1 MRSLWFRLFSAAALF
16 VSLAL
21 VIVWFALSRL
31 FEQHVMEQYE
41 LELVSVMDTLA
52 ANLDG
57 NGDGLKL
64 ASEPADPR
72 YSIPA
77 GGRYW
82 QVWLKGAPLLRSRS
96 LWDTEIKYSEQEEGY
111 GHLTAIEGPS
121 GAPILA
127 LSQKLNIEG
136 SKGAFDVV
144 VTAAAD
150 KADMDAALASFNKS
164 LFSMLT
170 LTAMLLLSALG
181 LQVFFGLRP
190 LDNLRDAVAR
200 IRTGDASRIDES
212 GPSEVRPLVSEINTL
227 LLGERAAVERAKA
240 RASDLAHGL
249 KTPLTILGQIGESLT
264 GREQAEAA
272 DQISEQVDL
281 IRSRIDRQLALSRIA
296 ATGKD
301 RVEAKGIVEKLLAAM
316 RQMPSSQPISWHS
329 DIPAH
334 LAAAVDTGDFAEAV
348 GNVLDNARLHAK
360 SRISVTAKEQDMGL
374 RLIMEDDGEGI
385 AEADYGRV
393 LARGQR
399 LDESSEGSGLG
410 LAITSDILRAYG
422 GALSLDRA
430 AIGGLKVSM
439 DWPMAQRR
447 NQNGRRVNDRQRA

>member
-1 MRSLWFRLFSAAALF
+1 MRSLWFRLFAAAALF
-16 VSLAL
+16 VSIAL
-21 VIVWFALSRL
+21 VFVWFSLDKL
-31 FEQHVMEQYE
+31 FEHHVMAQYE
-41 LELVSVMDTLA
+41 RELVSVIDTIA

-57 NGDGLKL
+57 GESGLKL
-64 ASEPADPR
+64 TSEPADPR

-82 QVWLKGAPLLRSRS
+82 QVWLKGSPLLRSRS

-111 GHLTAIEGPS
+111 DHLTAIEGPS
-121 GAPILA
+121 GETILA

-136 SKGAFDVV
+136 SKGALDVI

-150 KADMDAALASFNKS
+150 KTDLDTALAGFSNS
-164 LFSMLT
+164 LVAMLI
-170 LTAMLLLSALG
+170 LTAILLMSALG

-190 LDNLRDAVAR
+190 LEELRDAVAR
-200 IRTGDASRIDES
+200 VRTGGASKIDDI

-249 KTPLTILGQIGESLT
+249 KTPLTILGQIGETLT
-264 GREQAEAA
+264 GKDQTEAA
-272 DQISEQVDL
+272 DKILDQVSL

-296 ATGKD
+296 ATGKE
-301 RVEAKGIVEKLLAAM
+301 RVDAKDIIGKLLAAM
-316 RQMPSSQPISWHS
+316 RQMPSPQPISWQAKLP
-329 DIPAH
+329 DH
-334 LAAAVDTGDFAEAV
+334 LAAAVDAGDFAEAV

-360 SRISVTAKEQDMGL
+360 SNIRVTSAEDGTSL
-374 RLIMEDDGEGI
+374 RLTVEDDGKGI
-385 AEADYGRV
+385 AASDYGRV

-399 LDESSEGSGLG
+399 LDESSEGTGLG

-430 AIGGLKVSM
+430 AIGGLKVTM
-439 DWPMAQRR
+439 EWPLA
-447 NQNGRRVNDRQRA
+447 RATAR

>member
-1 MRSLWFRLFSAAALF
+1 MRSLWFRLFAAAALF

-21 VIVWFALSRL
+21 IFVWFSLARI
-31 FEQHVMEQYE
+31 FENHVMEQYE
-41 LELVSVMDTLA
+41 HELVSVMDTLA

-57 NGDGLKL
+57 NGGGLKL

-82 QVWLKGAPLLRSRS
+82 QVWLKGSPLLRSRS

-136 SKGAFDVV
+136 SKGALDVI

-150 KADMDAALASFNKS
+150 KADLDAALASFNKS
-164 LFSMLT
+164 LINMLS
-170 LTAMLLLSALG
+170 LTAILLLSALG

-190 LDNLRDAVAR
+190 LEELRDAVAR
-200 IRTGDASRIDES
+200 IRAGDASKIDDT
-212 GPSEVRPLVSEINTL
+212 GPSEVRPLVAEINTL

-249 KTPLTILGQIGESLT
+249 KTPLTILGQIGETLT
-264 GREQAEAA
+264 GKEQAEAA
-272 DQISEQVDL
+272 DQIMEQVDL

-301 RVEAKGIVEKLLAAM
+301 RVEAKGIVEKLLVAM
-316 RQMPSSQPISWHS
+316 RQMSSPQPISWQA

-334 LAAAVDTGDFAEAV
+334 LTAAVDPGDFAEAV
-348 GNVLDNARLHAK
+348 GNVMDNARLHAK
-360 SRISVTAKEQDMGL
+360 SKIKLTAAQQDQSY
-374 RLIMEDDGEGI
+374 R
-385 AEADYGRV
+385 AE
-393 LARGQR
+393 
-399 LDESSEGSGLG
+399 
-410 LAITSDILRAYG
+410 
-422 GALSLDRA
+422 
-430 AIGGLKVSM
+430 
-439 DWPMAQRR
+439 R
-447 NQNGRRVNDRQRA
+447 N

>member
-1 MRSLWFRLFSAAALF
+1 MRSLWFRLSAAAAVF

-21 VIVWFALSRL
+21 IFVWFSLARL
-31 FEQHVMEQYE
+31 FENHVMEQYE
-41 LELVSVMDTLA
+41 HELVSVIDTLA

-57 NGDGLKL
+57 DESGLKL

-72 YSIPA
+72 YSVPA

-82 QVWLKGAPLLRSRS
+82 QVWLKGSPLLRSRS

-111 GHLTAIEGPS
+111 AHLTPIEGPS
-121 GAPILA
+121 GAPMLA

-136 SKGAFDVV
+136 SKGALDVI

-150 KADMDAALASFNKS
+150 KADMDAALASFSQS
-164 LFSMLT
+164 LFAMLI
-170 LTAMLLLSALG
+170 LTAILLLSALG

-190 LDNLRDAVAR
+190 LVELRDAVAR
-200 IRTGDASRIDES
+200 VRTGGASKIDDT

-249 KTPLTILGQIGESLT
+249 KTPLTILGQVGETLT
-264 GREQAEAA
+264 GKDQAEAA
-272 DQISEQVDL
+272 DQILDQVSL

-296 ATGKD
+296 ATGKE
-301 RVEAKGIVEKLLAAM
+301 RVEAKDIVGKLLAAM
-316 RQMPSSQPISWHS
+316 RQMPSPQPISWQAELP
-329 DIPAH
+329 DN
-334 LAAAVDTGDFAEAV
+334 LAAAVDPGDFAEAV
-348 GNVLDNARLHAK
+348 GNVLDNARVHAK
-360 SRISVTAKEQDMGL
+360 SNIRVTGAQNGTSM
-374 RLIMEDDGEGI
+374 RLTVEDDGKGI
-385 AEADYGRV
+385 GAADYDRV

-399 LDESSEGSGLG
+399 LDENSQGSGLG
-410 LAITSDILRAYG
+410 LAITSDIVRAYG

-430 AIGGLKVSM
+430 AIGGLKVTM
-439 DWPMAQRR
+439 EWPTA
-447 NQNGRRVNDRQRA
+447 RAAER

>member
-1 MRSLWFRLFSAAALF
+1 MRSLWFRLFAAAALF

-21 VIVWFALSRL
+21 VLVWFSLSRL
-31 FEQHVMEQYE
+31 FESHVMEQYE
-41 LELVSVMDTLA
+41 HELVSVMDTLA

-57 NGDGLKL
+57 NADGLKL

-121 GAPILA
+121 GAQILA

-136 SKGAFDVV
+136 SKGAFDVI

-150 KADMDAALASFNKS
+150 KSDMDAALASFNQS
-164 LFSMLT
+164 LISMLT

-249 KTPLTILGQIGESLT
+249 KTPLTILGQIGESLN
-264 GREQAEAA
+264 GQEQAEAA

-301 RVEAKGIVEKLLAAM
+301 RVEAKGIIEKLLAAM
-316 RQMPSSQPISWHS
+316 RQMPSQNSIDWRA
-329 DIPAH
+329 DIPSG
-334 LAAAVDTGDFAEAV
+334 LTAAVDPGDFAEAV
-348 GNVLDNARLHAK
+348 GNVLDNARLHANSK
-360 SRISVTAKEQDMGL
+360 IKVTATGQDTSL
-374 RLIMEDDGEGI
+374 RLTIEDDGKGI
-385 AEADYGRV
+385 AEADFGRV
-393 LARGQR
+393 LTRGQR
-399 LDESSEGSGLG
+399 LDETSEGSGLG
-410 LAITSDILRAYG
+410 LAITYDILRAYG

-430 AIGGLKVSM
+430 TIGGLMVAM
-439 DWPMAQRR
+439 EWPLAHKPGVTERKTH
-447 NQNGRRVNDRQRA
+447 GT

>member
-1 MRSLWFRLFSAAALF
+1 MRSLWLRLFAAAALF

-21 VIVWFALSRL
+21 VFVWFSLARL
-31 FEQHVMEQYE
+31 FENHVMEQYE
-41 LELVSVMDTLA
+41 HELVAVMDTLA

-57 NGDGLKL
+57 NGGGLKL

-72 YSIPA
+72 YAIPA

-96 LWDTEIKYSEQEEGY
+96 LWDTEIKYSEQDEGY

-136 SKGAFDVV
+136 SKGAFDVI

-150 KADMDAALASFNKS
+150 KSDMDAALASFSQS
-164 LFSMLT
+164 LMSMLA
-170 LTAMLLLSALG
+170 LTAVLLLSALG

-190 LDNLRDAVAR
+190 LENLRHAVAR
-200 IRTGDASRIDES
+200 IRTGDASRIDET

-264 GREQAEAA
+264 GKAQAGAA
-272 DQISEQVDL
+272 GQISEQVDL

-296 ATGKD
+296 ATGKE
-301 RVEAKGIVEKLLAAM
+301 RVEAAVIVEKLLAAM
-316 RQMPSSQPISWHS
+316 RQMPSQHPIVWQAEVPS
-329 DIPAH
+329 DLTAS
-334 LAAAVDTGDFAEAV
+334 VDPGDFAEAV

-360 SRISVTAKEQDMGL
+360 SQIKVTARVRDSSL
-374 RLIMEDDGEGI
+374 FLTVEDDGGGI
-385 AEADYGRV
+385 QEADYGRV

-399 LDESSEGSGLG
+399 LDERSEGSGLG
-410 LAITSDILRAYG
+410 LAITSDIMRAYG
-422 GALSLDRA
+422 GTLSLDRA
-430 AIGGLKVSM
+430 AIGGLMVTM

-447 NQNGRRVNDRQRA
+447 NENGRRINDGQRA

>member
-1 MRSLWFRLFSAAALF
+1 MRSLWFRLSAAAALF

-21 VIVWFALSRL
+21 IFVWFSLSRL
-31 FEQHVMEQYE
+31 FENHVMAQYE
-41 LELVSVMDTLA
+41 RELVSVIDTLA
-52 ANLDG
+52 ANLDSG
-57 NGDGLKL
+57 GSGLKL

-72 YSIPA
+72 FSIPA

-96 LWDTEIKYSEQEEGY
+96 LWDTEIKYSEQQEGY
-111 GHLTAIEGPS
+111 DHLTAIPGPS

-127 LSQKLNIEG
+127 LSQKLSIEA
-136 SKGAFDVV
+136 SNEALDVI

-150 KADMDAALASFNKS
+150 KADLDAALARFSQS
-164 LFSMLT
+164 LVTMLA
-170 LTAMLLLSALG
+170 LTAILLLSALG

-190 LDNLRDAVAR
+190 LEELRDAVAR
-200 IRTGDASRIDES
+200 VRTGDASRIDDT

-249 KTPLTILGQIGESLT
+249 KTPLTILGQIGETLT
-264 GREQAEAA
+264 GEHQAEAA
-272 DQISEQVDL
+272 EQILDQVST
-281 IRSRIDRQLALSRIA
+281 IRSRIDRQLALSRIS
-296 ATGKD
+296 ATGKES
-301 RVEAKGIVEKLLAAM
+301 VEAKGIVDKLLNAM
-316 RQMPSSQPISWHS
+316 RQMPSPQPITWQAAV
-329 DIPAH
+329 PPR
-334 LAAAVDTGDFAEAV
+334 LAVAVDTSDFAEAV

-360 SRISVTAKEQDMGL
+360 SDIRVTGAEDGTIL
-374 RLIMEDDGEGI
+374 CLTVEDDGTGI
-385 AEADYGRV
+385 EASDYGRV

-399 LDESSEGSGLG
+399 LDESSEGTGLG

-430 AIGGLKVSM
+430 AIGGLKVTM
-439 DWPMAQRR
+439 QWPLA
-447 NQNGRRVNDRQRA
+447 RAAAR